1 MILKN
6 LKLKNFRNYDKL
18 NIDFYE
24 GINIFY
30 GENAQGKT
38 NILESVYI
46 FSSSKSHRGVKD
58 KELIKFEKEESEIKI
73 EFISQKREQSAN
85 FYLYKDKNKKLEING
100 IFNPSKKALFGIFGT
115 VIFSPE
121 DLNLIKG
128 SPEERRR
135 FMDTDISQIKPE
147 YFKLLKDYKK
157 VLNLKNNLLKQKE
170 VNTSL
175 LDVYDEKLSYL
186 ASKIT
191 VYRLRFIERINELA
205 TKALFYISDKKENI
219 EIKYKPGFSSKF
231 NVNIKEIEKKYLEEF
246 KKLREEEILRGIT
259 LIGPQRDDLEFYLNG
274 KDSKIYCSQGQQR
287 SIILSLKLAEFEF
300 MKEVLGETPI
310 LLLDDILSELD
321 IKRQNKLLNFIRDNQ
336 TIITCTDKDL
346 YKKIKYPYKSYLVA
360 EGRLTEPASNT

>member
-1 MILKN
+1 MKINN
-6 LKLKNFRNYDKL
+6 LKLKNFRNYEEL

-46 FSSSKSHRGVKD
+46 FSSSRSHRGAKD
-58 KELIKFEKEESEIKI
+58 KELINFCKEESEIQI
-73 EFISQKREQSAN
+73 EFISQKREQYAK
-85 FYLYKDKNKKLEING
+85 FLLYKDKNKKLCING
-100 IFNPSKKALFGIFGT
+100 IENSSKKALFGIFST

-135 FMDTDISQIKPE
+135 FMDTDISQIKPD
-147 YFKLLKDYKK
+147 YFKLLKDYRKI
-157 VLNLKNNLLKQKE
+157 LNLKNNLLKKKDI
-170 VNTSL
+170 NISL

-191 VYRLRFIERINELA
+191 VHRLRFIERINEFA

-219 EIKYKPGFSSKF
+219 KIKYKPGFNSKF
-231 NVNIKEIEKKYLEEF
+231 NVNIKEIEEKYLAEF
-246 KKLREEEILRGIT
+246 KKIREEEILRGVT
-259 LIGPQRDDLEFYLNG
+259 LIGPQRDDLEFYLNE
-274 KDSKIYCSQGQQR
+274 KDAKVYCSQGQQR

-300 MKEVLGETPI
+300 MKEVLGETPV

-360 EGRLTEPASNT
+360 GGEIK